1 MKKNQKTNIDC
12 SVATSAEQFPKG
24 GAPVASPFVG
34 PLIPETRETFIS
46 GIFASKN
53 GRIFNN
59 KKEYLVHNRKT
70 TGPKGGKYTYVNVRI
85 YGKEKV
91 FAVSKLVASAWIDG
105 FDVSSDRIRYKD
117 DDAFNCNV
125 ENLQIVKPGEPLYSL
140 GVRNANEAKRKMR
153 EEEKTKLDSYG
164 FEWGKCSFPGLECTR
179 DGLFRYKGYAINSYV
194 RTSKLANGKV
204 ARHRFL
210 MINIEGKHR
219 GKSVR
224 LTASKMVASA
234 WKMYNPD
241 TDFIIYKDG
250 DSTNINMNNLQVVD
264 EKAYNKFLI
273 NRTRKE
279 HTDSERYANY
289 YETCK
294 NVVHDSQMTLRFLDT
309 GDFSEINAY
318 LEKTVI
324 PRLED
329 YIRFTLKMPEFRV
342 RVIMTAAIDV
352 LYSKLDEGRPM
363 CNYYGFLRNIALRY
377 KLTKGKLPFWMYEHP
392 DKPYSNRY
400 RMSNEDALISTLST
414 KFNVV
419 RQNGKKST
427 K

>member
-1 MKKNQKTNIDC
+1 MKKELEKNNDC
-12 SVATSAEQFPKG
+12 SAATSAEQFPKG
-24 GAPVASPFVG
+24 GVPETSPLG
-34 PLIPETRETFIS
+34 SPLRPETRETYIC
-46 GIFASKN
+46 GVYASMD
-53 GRIFNN
+53 GRIFYAG
-59 KKEYLVHNRKT
+59 KERIVHKRTT
-70 TGPKGGKYTYVNVRI
+70 TGPKGGKYAFVYLQLN
-85 YGKEKV
+85 GKQKSCS
-91 FAVSKLVASAWIDG
+91 VSRLVASAWISG
-105 FDVSSDRIRYKD
+105 FDVFNDRIKYKD
-117 DDAFNCNV
+117 DDVFNFHV
-125 ENLQIVKPGEPLYSL
+125 DNLQIVKPGEPLYSL
-140 GVRNANEAKRKMR
+140 GVRNANEAKLKKRQ
-153 EEEKTKLDSYG
+153 EEKARLDSLG
-164 FEWGKCSFPGLECTR
+164 FEWSKCAFPELECTR
-179 DGLFRYKGYAINSYV
+179 EGLFRYKGYAINSYI
-194 RTSKLANGKV
+194 RTSKVGNGKI

-219 GKSVR
+219 GKHVR

-250 DSTNINMNNLQVVD
+250 DSTNINMENLQVVG

-279 HTDSERYANY
+279 HTDSDRYAMY

-324 PRLED
+324 PRLEE
-329 YIRFTLKMPEFRV
+329 YIRFSLKMPEFSV
-342 RVIMTAAIDV
+342 RVIMTTAIDV
-352 LYSKLDEGRPM
+352 LYCKLDEGRPL
-363 CNYYGFLRNIALRY
+363 CNYYGFLKNIALRY
-377 KLTKGKLPFWMYEHP
+377 KKSKGKLPFWMYEHP

-400 RMSNEDALISTLST
+400 RMSNEEVLISRLST

-419 RQNGKKST
+419 RQYGKKGT